1 MNPKPTE
8 RETLVEGWR
17 EGATWGGWKDR
28 MRNELMSTGRAVS
41 GAPFPQRLHVRP
53 SDPARSLLAH
63 LQGGH
68 SDHSLS
74 WEARVCVFSR
84 VRLLATLWTAA
95 RQAPLSLGFSRQECW
110 SGSPCPP
117 PGDLPDPGIEPA
129 SPALQADS
137 LLSEPSRKLDGDS
150 GDIMCF
156 VF

>member
-1 MNPKPTE
+1 M
-8 RETLVEGWR
+8 
-17 EGATWGGWKDR
+17 
-28 MRNELMSTGRAVS
+28 
-41 GAPFPQRLHVRP
+41 
-53 SDPARSLLAH
+53 
-63 LQGGH
+63 
-68 SDHSLS
+68 
-74 WEARVCVFSR
+74 CVFSR

-137 LLSEPSRKLDGDS
+137 LLSEPSGKLDGDS